1 MMDTPDYFD
10 ADHIGHDE
18 GNLLSGIDN
27 KTIRRQEISICLP
40 MFLSQLNIV
49 YKEINWVKIIVF
61 ELNRTM

>member
-27 KTIRRQEISICLP
+27 KTIRRQEISICLG
-40 MFLSQLNIV
+40 V
-49 YKEINWVKIIVF
+49 YDLFSVTHS
-61 ELNRTM
+61 L

>member
-27 KTIRRQEISICLP
+27 KTIRRQEISICL
-40 MFLSQLNIV
+40 QYGNTIAV
-49 YKEINWVKIIVF
+49 IK
-61 ELNRTM
+61 